1 MRVQTYR
8 TKIQNGVVSKRRN
21 RPAISQSS
29 KRPERK
35 RESGGARER
44 GSGRSKQTH
53 RAGASGKRR
62 SRQRQRGSNV
72 LWMLMI
78 VGAVLACGFVFAM
91 RSQINV
97 YQLGQAEAQLKSE
110 LDEMA
115 NRQRYEMLERE
126 RALSPSKIDRAAK
139 LAGLVQPGLKLQNN
153 ATNNA
158 TNHDPKKQKTGSKKS
173 L

>member
-21 RPAISQSS
+21 RPAVSQASR
-29 KRPERK
+29 RPVRK
-35 RESGGARER
+35 RESVKAGEK
-44 GSGRSKQTH
+44 GSGKRVRRS
-53 RAGASGKRR
+53 GASGSRR
-62 SRQRQRGSNV
+62 GRQRQRGANV
-72 LWMLMI
+72 FWMLML
-78 VGAVLACGFVFAM
+78 VGAFLACGFVFAM

-115 NRQRYEMLERE
+115 NRQRYEMLQRE
-126 RALSPSKIDRAAK
+126 RALNPRKIERAAK
-139 LAGLVQPGLKLQNN
+139 QAGLVQPGLKLQNN
-153 ATNNA
+153 VTNQ
-158 TNHDPKKQKTGSKKS
+158 DSKKQKTVNKKS

>member
-1 MRVQTYR
+1 
-8 TKIQNGVVSKRRN
+8 
-21 RPAISQSS
+21 
-29 KRPERK
+29 
-35 RESGGARER
+35 
-44 GSGRSKQTH
+44 
-53 RAGASGKRR
+53 
-62 SRQRQRGSNV
+62 
-72 LWMLMI
+72 MLMI
-78 VGAVLACGFVFAM
+78 VGALLACGFVFAM

-153 ATNNA
+153 ATN
-158 TNHDPKKQKTGSKKS
+158 HDSKKQKTGSKKS